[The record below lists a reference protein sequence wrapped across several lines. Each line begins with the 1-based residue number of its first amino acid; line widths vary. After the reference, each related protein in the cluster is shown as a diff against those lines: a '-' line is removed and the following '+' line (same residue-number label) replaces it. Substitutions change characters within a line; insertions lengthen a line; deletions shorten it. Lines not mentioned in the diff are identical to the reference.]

1 MKTEGKARDMTREIA
16 TRTRRD
22 LASWQ
27 KAALGLLAL
36 SVGANT
42 MLYGAILSKDKEI
55 DNLET
60 RYEAVKAIQ
69 QDAVTAYGKLVAQVD
84 AEEQE
89 RADQAAAYEAIE
101 GYEYIG
107 ECTITYYCC
116 EAYEHICG
124 TGTGLTAT
132 GIPVA
137 PGMVAVDPDVI
148 PLGST
153 VIIDGQEYLA
163 ADTGGAIKGN
173 HVDIAVPTHQEAL
186 ELGTKTAEVWV
197 VQHD

>member
-1 MKTEGKARDMTREIA
+1 MTREIA

-42 MLYGAILSKDKEI
+42 LLYGAILSRDKEI

-69 QDAVTAYGKLVAQVD
+69 QDAVAAYGKLVAQVD

-89 RADQAAAYEAIE
+89 RSAQAAAYEAIE

-173 HVDIAVPTHQEAL
+173 RIDIAVETHQEAI
-186 ELGTKTAEVWV
+186 ELGTKTAEVWIV
-197 VQHD
+197 G

>member
-1 MKTEGKARDMTREIA
+1 MKREIA

-42 MLYGAILSKDKEI
+42 LLCGAILSRDKKI

-60 RYEAVKAIQ
+60 QYQAVKAIQ
-69 QDAVTAYGKLVAQVD
+69 QDAVAAYGKLAARVD
-84 AEEQE
+84 ADREA
-89 RADQAAAYEAIE
+89 RQAQAEAYEAI
-101 GYEYIG
+101 GAYEYIG
-107 ECTITYYCC
+107 VCTVTYYCC
-116 EAYEHICG
+116 EPYAHICG
-124 TGTGLTAT
+124 GGDGLTAT
-132 GIPVA
+132 GLPVT
-137 PGMVAVDPDVI
+137 PGVVAVDPDVI

-186 ELGTKTAEVWV
+186 ELGIRTATVWV
-197 VQHD
+197 VKHD

>member
-1 MKTEGKARDMTREIA
+1 MTREIA

-42 MLYGAILSKDKEI
+42 LLYGAILSRDKEI

-69 QDAVTAYGKLVAQVD
+69 QDAVAAYGKLVAQVG

-89 RADQAAAYEAIE
+89 RSAQAAAYEAIE

-153 VIIDGQEYLA
+153 VIIEGREYLA

-173 HVDIAVPTHQEAL
+173 RIDIAVETHQEAL
-186 ELGTKTAEVWV
+186 ELGIRTATVWV
-197 VQHD
+197 VKHD

>member
-1 MKTEGKARDMTREIA
+1 MTREIA

-42 MLYGAILSKDKEI
+42 LLYGAILSRDKEI
-55 DNLET
+55 DSLET
-60 RYEAVKAIQ
+60 QYQAVKAIQ
-69 QDAVTAYGKLVAQVD
+69 QDAVAAYGKLVARVD
-84 AEEQE
+84 EEKAA
-89 RADQAAAYEAIE
+89 RAAQAAAYEAI
-101 GYEYIG
+101 GAYQYIG
-107 ECTITYYCC
+107 ECTITHYCC

-124 TGTGLTAT
+124 DGDGLTAT

-163 ADTGGAIKGN
+163 ADTGGDIKGN
-173 HVDIAVPTHQEAL
+173 RIDIAVDTHQDAL
-186 ELGTKTAEVWV
+186 DLGTRTEEVWIV
-197 VQHD
+197 E

>member
-1 MKTEGKARDMTREIA
+1 MTREIA

-42 MLYGAILSKDKEI
+42 LLYGAILSRDKEI

-60 RYEAVKAIQ
+60 QYQAVKAIQ
-69 QDAVTAYGKLVAQVD
+69 QDAVAAYGKLVARVD
-84 AEEQE
+84 EEKAA
-89 RADQAAAYEAIE
+89 RAAQAAAYEAI
-101 GYEYIG
+101 GAYQYIG
-107 ECTITYYCC
+107 ECTITHYCC

-124 TGTGLTAT
+124 DGDGLTAT

-153 VIIDGQEYLA
+153 VSIDGQAYLA
-163 ADTGGAIKGN
+163 ADTGEAVRGN
-173 HVDIAVPTHQEAL
+173 HVDIAVESHQEAL
-186 ELGTKTAEVWV
+186 ELGTRTAEVWV
-197 VQHD
+197 VEDDEQ

>member
-1 MKTEGKARDMTREIA
+1 MTREIA

-55 DNLET
+55 DNLEN

-89 RADQAAAYEAIE
+89 RAAQTAAYEAIK

-107 ECTITYYCC
+107 ECKITYYCC

-137 PGMVAVDPDVI
+137 PGMVAVDPEVI

-153 VIIDGQEYLA
+153 VIIDGQAYLA
-163 ADTGGAIKGN
+163 ADTGEAVRGN
-173 HVDIAVPTHQEAL
+173 HVDIAVDTHQEAL
-186 ELGTKTAEVWV
+186 ELGTRTAEVWV
-197 VQHD
+197 VADDEQ

>member
-1 MKTEGKARDMTREIA
+1 MTREIA
-16 TRTRRD
+16 TSTRQD

-42 MLYGAILSKDKEI
+42 LLYGAILSRDKEI

-60 RYEAVKAIQ
+60 RYEAVKSIQ
-69 QDAVTAYGKLVAQVD
+69 QDAVAAYGKLVAQVD
-84 AEEQE
+84 ADREAR
-89 RADQAAAYEAIE
+89 RAQAEAYEAI
-101 GYEYIG
+101 GAYEYIG
-107 ECTITYYCC
+107 ECTVTHYCC
-116 EAYEHICG
+116 ELYAHVCG
-124 TGTGLTAT
+124 DGDGLTAT
-132 GIPVA
+132 GIPVT
-137 PGMVAVDPDVI
+137 PGVVAVDPDVI

-173 HVDIAVPTHQEAL
+173 RIDIAVETHQEAL

-197 VQHD
+197 VKHD